1 VKAKLLRLFVC
12 GCAIVMPSYNLSFKQ
27 RERVFEIVGKDQ
39 RLLVKPA
46 PTNQQQKLIRIALL
60 IRLV

>member
-12 GCAIVMPSYNLSFKQ
+12 GCAIVMQ
-27 RERVFEIVGKDQ
+27 RGRVFEIVGKEE

-46 PTNQQQKLIRIALL
+46 PTNQQQKLIIIAL
-60 IRLV
+60 

>member
-12 GCAIVMPSYNLSFKQ
+12 GCAIVMQSHNFSFKQ
-27 RERVFEIVGKDQ
+27 RERVFEIVGKEQ

-46 PTNQQQKLIRIALL
+46 TTNQQQKLIRIALS